1 MGRRPVKN
9 SAPTSD
15 LKAGDVV
22 WAPYRR
28 FPEWPALVRCVYPK
42 KVTYTFLPIDE
53 GSNLKSSIFS
63 CPPQKLRLLTGS
75 EPLPAGTKSDMKEAY
90 KAALEILKKSGLPGA
105 GHQMSGAEV
114 DIGTRHFGLKNALPV
129 LIIVISPEELVAF
142 KTSEINKQS
151 VLGDLVKKTKKD
163 SDAASSGDT
172 ASNASA
178 PHVWGIGEVVWLSMP
193 NHSEWPVVIR
203 ELKKKFAMVDA
214 FPLKFNCKP
223 ERYPL
228 SACQKFEL
236 TGKNLEA
243 TIKKERNCELR
254 MALQSV
260 MKYFKRRE
268 QVSNVEKSDTDDNDI
283 AKVDVENDTQQGRD
297 RKGRTI
303 GGLEEELQSVDGE
316 AEAKLAGML
325 KEGENKRDGK
335 RRLDKSPSPA
345 AKRQKFSDVMKDLET
360 ELSEKLENLNKGD
373 LAWINRARSGRIVKW
388 PILVLKVDNVN
399 KSCVCTELPLDDMS
413 ANAEWCLNSEKT
425 LVVQLKNIYLYDTVE
440 AKVDEIE
447 DEELKAAI
455 QQADEIAEGS
465 YRPFDDERN
474 SFDKN
479 GNSSIREN
487 GCKAASSSV
496 LAPKEILRLC
506 KSEMCAR
513 HLMAIWTGQ
522 FTCTRHA
529 GYEPPVIAPL
539 HFELN
544 TGDLLPETDAI
555 LLVEHLDATVA
566 KFKDAMKSSLRRL
579 HYVTTVAVP
588 EAVIFAITQIRYC
601 SGSEANEIF
610 ENALLKTVEKTPSE
624 PSDEIGATTGFEQLL
639 KAASKVRCAALGMD

>member
-1 MGRRPVKN
+1 MGRRSVKN
-9 SAPTSD
+9 SAAPTSD
-15 LKAGDVV
+15 LKTGDVV

-28 FPEWPALVRCVYPK
+28 FPEWPALVCSLRLSK
-42 KVTYTFLPIDE
+42 KVTYTFLPVDE
-53 GSNLKSSIFS
+53 SSNLKSSIFS
-63 CPPQKLRLLTGS
+63 CPPQKLRLLTGN
-75 EPLPAGTKSDMKEAY
+75 EPVKELA
-90 KAALEILKKSGLPGA
+90 
-105 GHQMSGAEV
+105 
-114 DIGTRHFGLKNALPV
+114 
-129 LIIVISPEELVAF
+129 AF
-142 KTSEINKQS
+142 KPSEINKQS

-214 FPLKFNCKP
+214 FPL
-223 ERYPL
+223 
-228 SACQKFEL
+228 
-236 TGKNLEA
+236 NL
-243 TIKKERNCELR
+243 IERNCELR

-268 QVSNVEKSDTDDNDI
+268 QMNNMEKSDTEDNNA
-283 AKVDVENDTQQGRD
+283 AKIDTENDSQQGCD
-297 RKGRTI
+297 RK
-303 GGLEEELQSVDGE
+303 EKEELQYADGE

-335 RRLDKSPSPA
+335 RHMDKSLSPA
-345 AKRQKFSDVMKDLET
+345 AKRPKFSDVMKDLET

-388 PILVLKVDNVN
+388 PILVLKVDNIN

-425 LVVQLKNIYLYDTVE
+425 RVVQLKNIYLYDTVE
-440 AKVDEIE
+440 AKIDEIE
-447 DEELKAAI
+447 DEELKAAV
-455 QQADEIAEGS
+455 QQADEIAEGN
-465 YRPFDDERN
+465 YRPFDDERS

-487 GCKAASSSV
+487 GCKTASSNV

-529 GYEPPVIAPL
+529 GYEPPVTASL
-539 HFELN
+539 HFDLN
-544 TGDLLPETDAI
+544 IGDLLPETDAI
-555 LLVEHLDATVA
+555 SLVEHLDATVA

-579 HYVTTVAVP
+579 HYITTVAVP
-588 EAVIFAITQIRYC
+588 EAIIFAITQIRYC
-601 SGSEANEIF
+601 SGSEANKIF
-610 ENALLKTVEKTPSE
+610 ENVLAKTMEKTPSE

>member
-1 MGRRPVKN
+1 MGRRPVRN
-9 SAPTSD
+9 SLPTSD
-15 LKAGDVV
+15 LKTGDVV

-53 GSNLKSSIFS
+53 SSNLKSSIFS
-63 CPPQKLRLLTGS
+63 CPPQKLRLLTGN
-75 EPLPAGTKSDMKEAY
+75 EPLPADAKNDMKEAY
-90 KAALEILKKSGLPGA
+90 KAALEILKKNGPLGA
-105 GHQMSGAEV
+105 GHQVS
-114 DIGTRHFGLKNALPV
+114 
-129 LIIVISPEELVAF
+129 EELGVF

-151 VLGDLVKKTKKD
+151 VLGDLMKKTKKD

-172 ASNASA
+172 ASNAGA
-178 PHVWGIGEVVWLSMP
+178 PHVWTIGEVVWLSMP

-203 ELKKKFAMVDA
+203 ELRKKYAMVDA

-243 TIKKERNCELR
+243 AIRKERNCELR

-268 QVSNVEKSDTDDNDI
+268 QMNVEKSDTEDNDVE
-283 AKVDVENDTQQGRD
+283 KVDIENDAQMARE
-297 RKGRTI
+297 RKGRSTT
-303 GGLEEELQSVDGE
+303 GGLEEELEFADGE
-316 AEAKLAGML
+316 AEAKLAGL
-325 KEGENKRDGK
+325 LRKGENKRDGK
-335 RRLDKSPSPA
+335 RRLDKSASPA
-345 AKRQKFSDVMKDLET
+345 AKKQKFSDVMKDLES
-360 ELSEKLENLNKGD
+360 ELSEKLENLSKGD
-373 LAWINRARSGRIVKW
+373 LAWVNRARSGRIVKW

-413 ANAEWCLNSEKT
+413 GNAEWCLNSEKT

-440 AKVDEIE
+440 AKVDEID

-465 YRPFDDERN
+465 YRPFDDERS

-487 GCKAASSSV
+487 GCKVASNNV

-529 GYEPPVIAPL
+529 GYEPPAMAPL

-555 LLVEHLDATVA
+555 MLVEHLDATVA

-588 EAVIFAITQIRYC
+588 EAVVFAITQIRYC

-610 ENALLKTVEKTPSE
+610 ENAMLKTVEKTPSE

>member
-1 MGRRPVKN
+1 MGRRSVKN
-9 SAPTSD
+9 SAAPTSD
-15 LKAGDVV
+15 LKTGDVV

-42 KVTYTFLPIDE
+42 KVTYTFLPVDE
-53 GSNLKSSIFS
+53 SSNLKSSIFS
-63 CPPQKLRLLTGS
+63 CPPQKLRLLTGN
-75 EPLPAGTKSDMKEAY
+75 EPLPAGAKNDMKEAY
-90 KAALEILKKSGLPGA
+90 KAALEILKKNGLLSA
-105 GHQMSGAEV
+105 DHQMS
-114 DIGTRHFGLKNALPV
+114 
-129 LIIVISPEELVAF
+129 EELAAF
-142 KTSEINKQS
+142 KPSEINKQS

-243 TIKKERNCELR
+243 AIRKERNCELR

-268 QVSNVEKSDTDDNDI
+268 QMNNMEKSDTEDNNA
-283 AKVDVENDTQQGRD
+283 AKIDTENDSQQGCD
-297 RKGRTI
+297 RKEKSRNTI
-303 GGLEEELQSVDGE
+303 GGLEEELQYADGE

-335 RRLDKSPSPA
+335 RHMDKSLSPA
-345 AKRQKFSDVMKDLET
+345 AKRPKFSDVMKDLET

-388 PILVLKVDNVN
+388 PILVLKVDNIN

-425 LVVQLKNIYLYDTVE
+425 RVVQLKNIYLYDTVE
-440 AKVDEIE
+440 AKIDEIE
-447 DEELKAAI
+447 DEELKAAV
-455 QQADEIAEGS
+455 QQADEIAEGN
-465 YRPFDDERN
+465 YRPFDDERI

-487 GCKAASSSV
+487 GCKTASSNV

-529 GYEPPVIAPL
+529 GYEPPVTASL
-539 HFELN
+539 HFDLN
-544 TGDLLPETDAI
+544 IGDLLPETDAI
-555 LLVEHLDATVA
+555 SLVEHLDATVA

-579 HYVTTVAVP
+579 HYITTVAVP
-588 EAVIFAITQIRYC
+588 EAIIFAITQIRYC
-601 SGSEANEIF
+601 SGSEANKIF
-610 ENALLKTVEKTPSE
+610 ENVLAKTMEKTPSE

>member
-1 MGRRPVKN
+1 MGRRPVRN
-9 SAPTSD
+9 SAPTTD

-53 GSNLKSSIFS
+53 TSNSKSSIFS
-63 CPPQKLRLLTGS
+63 CPPQKLRLLTGN
-75 EPLPAGTKSDMKEAY
+75 EPLPAGAKNDMKEAY
-90 KAALEILKKSGLPGA
+90 KAALEILKKSGLLSA
-105 GHQMSGAEV
+105 DHQMS
-114 DIGTRHFGLKNALPV
+114 
-129 LIIVISPEELVAF
+129 EELSTF
-142 KTSEINKQS
+142 KASEINKQS
-151 VLGDLVKKTKKD
+151 VLGDLVRKTKKD

-243 TIKKERNCELR
+243 AIRKERNCELR

-268 QVSNVEKSDTDDNDI
+268 QMNIMEKSDTEDNEA
-283 AKVDVENDTQQGRD
+283 AKIEVESDAQQGRD
-297 RKGRTI
+297 RKGRNTT
-303 GGLEEELQSVDGE
+303 GGLKEELKSIDGE

-335 RRLDKSPSPA
+335 RHMDKSSSPA
-345 AKRQKFSDVMKDLET
+345 AKRPKFSDVMKDLET
-360 ELSEKLENLNKGD
+360 ELSEKLENLSKGD

-425 LVVQLKNIYLYDTVE
+425 RVVQLKNIYLYDTVE

-487 GCKAASSSV
+487 GCKTASSNV
-496 LAPKEILRLC
+496 LSPKEILRLC

-522 FTCTRHA
+522 FTCIRHA

-544 TGDLLPETDAI
+544 IGDLLPETDAI
-555 LLVEHLDATVA
+555 SLVEHLDATVA

-579 HYVTTVAVP
+579 HYIITVAVP
-588 EAVIFAITQIRYC
+588 EAIIFAITQIRYC

-610 ENALLKTVEKTPSE
+610 ENALVKTIEKTPSE